1 MIFFKRMFLALV
13 SMSMAAGAAAQVVVP
28 VRVQDSS
35 AADVHGLQASDF
47 GLSCKKTAVQ
57 SAEEVAPVTVNG
69 FSDPTPVFIVYDAES
84 LSELNQKLMNSLL
97 LSFLRTEE
105 TQHHAVTL
113 LKNTHTGLELINNF
127 SSRPDVVLAALDRV
141 SPEKGSVP
149 PTPATGADPEFAK
162 QVDEEVQ
169 RLRQLTEVVHQA
181 ARIGPGTISLDERL
195 ASLQSVAGS
204 LKGSPHRKL
213 LLWVTG
219 YLPVYIDNG
228 VVKGASGMQMSDPK
242 SNISRVCQGEAEC
255 GEALYANAGLRV
267 TTPAWAGMLKALN
280 DSRISV
286 STAYVNGNPG
296 DITDCCVRLS
306 QSGRAGGLENLAR
319 GTGGKE
325 LSATSPLNF
334 ATLVERLRQEAA
346 PYYLLTLKTSA
357 SDNRWTSCSVT
368 VEKPKVKVEAPDG
381 FFSVQ

>member
-1 MIFFKRMFLALV
+1 MIFFKRMLLSLV
-13 SMSMAAGAAAQVVVP
+13 SMSMAAGAAAQVIVP

-35 AADVHGLQASDF
+35 GADVHGLQASDF
-47 GLSCKKTAVQ
+47 GLSCKKTTVQ
-57 SAEEVAPVTVNG
+57 SVEEVAPVTVDG
-69 FSDPTPVFIVYDAES
+69 FSDSTPVFIVYDAES
-84 LSELNQKLMNSLL
+84 LSELNQKQMNSLL

-113 LKNTHTGLELINNF
+113 LRNTHTGLELINNF

-141 SPEKGSVP
+141 SPEKGSVS
-149 PTPATGADPEFAK
+149 PTAATGTDPEFAK
-162 QVDEEVQ
+162 QVDEEVL
-169 RLRQLTEVVHQA
+169 RLRQLTEVVPQA
-181 ARIGPGTISLDERL
+181 ARIAPGAISLDERM
-195 ASLQSVAGS
+195 ASMQTVARS

-228 VVKGASGMQMSDPK
+228 VVKGASGMQMFDPK
-242 SNISRVCQGEAEC
+242 WNTNRPCQGEAEC
-255 GEALYANAGLRV
+255 GEARYANAGLRV
-267 TTPAWAGMLKALN
+267 ATPAWAGMLKALN

-296 DITDCCVRLS
+296 DITDCCVRLL
-306 QSGRAGGLENLAR
+306 QSERAGGLENLAR
-319 GTGGKE
+319 GTGGKQ

-334 ATLVERLRQEAA
+334 ATLVERLRQEVA

-357 SDNRWTSCSVT
+357 SDNRWTSCAVT
-368 VEKPKVKVEAPDG
+368 VQRPNVKVEAPDG

>member
-28 VRVQDSS
+28 VMVQDSS
-35 AADVHGLQASDF
+35 GADVHGLQASDF
-47 GLSCKKTAVQ
+47 GLSCKKTTVQ
-57 SAEEVAPVTVNG
+57 SVEEVAPVTVDG
-69 FSDPTPVFIVYDAES
+69 FSDSTPVFIVYDAES
-84 LSELNQKLMNSLL
+84 LSELNQKQMNSLL

-113 LKNTHTGLELINNF
+113 LRNTHTGLELINNF

-149 PTPATGADPEFAK
+149 PTAAAGTDPELAK
-162 QVDEEVQ
+162 QVDEEVR
-169 RLRQLTEVVHQA
+169 RLRQLTEVVPQA
-181 ARIGPGTISLDERL
+181 ARIAPGTISLDERM
-195 ASLQSVAGS
+195 ASLQTVARS

-219 YLPVYIDNG
+219 YLPVYIDDG
-228 VVKGASGMQMSDPK
+228 VVKGASGMQMFDPK
-242 SNISRVCQGEAEC
+242 WNASRGCQGEAEC
-255 GEALYANAGLRV
+255 GEARYANAGLRV

-296 DITDCCVRLS
+296 DITDCCVRLLD
-306 QSGRAGGLENLAR
+306 SGRAGGLENLAR
-319 GTGGKE
+319 GTGGKQ
-325 LSATSPLNF
+325 LSATSLLNF
-334 ATLVERLRQEAA
+334 ATLVERLRQEVAT
-346 PYYLLTLKTSA
+346 YYLLTLKTSA